1 MTHSWS
7 HSRKVGK
14 AGFQPRQGIQCAL
27 NHNTAK
33 VKFNNTV
40 LFLPLSSILASIVFF
55 SLAGDKKSLFEP
67 KLIYG
72 KKKKKNSG
80 ANEAHVFST

>member
-1 MTHSWS
+1 M
-7 HSRKVGK
+7 GK

-27 NHNTAK
+27 NYNIAK
-33 VKFNNTV
+33 VKFNDTV

-55 SLAGDKKSLFEP
+55 YLTGDKKSLFEP

-72 KKKKKNSG
+72 KKKKNSE
-80 ANEAHVFST
+80 ANEAHVCST